1 MPAVQSL
8 AALCA
13 AVGSLGLFTAGAGAQ
28 QPVQG
33 PPSAVDGPSPDI
45 ARPSG
50 LDLSVARDG
59 SGGLIYV
66 KQVGGA
72 PHVFVSTLASGSF
85 QAPVQVDSSLGGAS
99 SQPVIAAGNG
109 GLLLI
114 GFIANGE
121 LYVVGRASST
131 ASFGPPVGLAGGASN
146 PSISLTN
153 FGKAYLAF
161 TAADGAGFDV
171 RSAYY
176 YNGAWALEGPPL
188 NVTSADNAGTGASRP
203 AVTAAG
209 DGVAIVVWGENG
221 HIYSRRVWATTP
233 SVVNQQA
240 DGAPPGCTET
250 SADEPAVGAGGD
262 SSFAA
267 VAFREQV
274 TCGGHQQSRVF
285 TNRLQASAYNG
296 ITNADGLSG
305 PAAEGARDP
314 QVAVTEYGQG
324 WVTSERTVTDGV
336 FAQALGS
343 NEAPQGAGQLNSLPI
358 ATAPDPTPA
367 VAGLYS
373 TFIAWQQQP
382 GTSGPSEIRV
392 RYAPA
397 GETLGPEVVASSP
410 GQGPV
415 DAADGIAAAGDVYGE
430 AAVAWLQGPP
440 GASTLMVDQMYQPP
454 GPFATKPIHYVNTS
468 TPAFAWTRPHGWG
481 PIKYSLII
489 DGAVGGQ
496 TYGSSGTPAAPIP
509 DGPHSWQI
517 FAANPAGQQSRTKS
531 AGVFIDTVAPHV
543 KLRLRSPAVARTKL
557 LATLTYTDPPQP
569 GERRSDASGV
579 ARVVI
584 RWGDGTTTQLRRG
597 THQISHAYRR
607 SGRYRI
613 TVLVTDRAGNLTRL
627 NGKLRVVTSA
637 PKGRHS
643 TSTQTFIAPKPT
655 TPTALSP
662 SPTGGAIRHRAR
674 KAAATGTTGQK
685 R

>member
-1 MPAVQSL
+1 MPALRAL
-8 AALCA
+8 AVLFATA
-13 AVGSLGLFTAGAGAQ
+13 GVLGLSAPGAGAQ

-33 PPSAVDGPSPDI
+33 PPAAVDGPSPDI

-59 SGGLIYV
+59 SGGLVYV
-66 KQVGGA
+66 KQVAGA
-72 PHVFVSTLASGSF
+72 PRVFVSALVGGSF
-85 QAPVQVDSSLGGAS
+85 GAPVQVDASLGGAS

-114 GFIANGE
+114 GFINGGE
-121 LYVVGRASST
+121 LYVVSRATS
-131 ASFGPPVGLAGGASN
+131 AAAFGQPLALAGGASN
-146 PSISLTN
+146 PSLSLTN

-161 TAADGAGFDV
+161 TAADGGGFDV
-171 RSAYY
+171 RTAY

-188 NVTSADNAGTGASRP
+188 NVAPADNAGTGSSRP
-203 AVTAAG
+203 QVAAAG

-240 DGAPPGCTET
+240 DGPPSGCTES
-250 SADEPAVGAGGD
+250 SADAPAVGAGGD

-305 PAAEGARDP
+305 PAAEGAQDP
-314 QVAVTEYGQG
+314 QVAVTEYGEG
-324 WVTSERTVTDGV
+324 WVTSERTLTEGV
-336 FAQALGS
+336 FAQGLSDNAQPLG
-343 NEAPQGAGQLNSLPI
+343 AAQINSLPI
-358 ATAPDPTPA
+358 TSAPDPVPA
-367 VAGLYS
+367 IAGLYS

-382 GTSGPSEIRV
+382 GGTGPSEIRV
-392 RYAPA
+392 RYAPD
-397 GETLGPEVVASSP
+397 GETLGPEIVASSP
-410 GQGPV
+410 AQGPV

-454 GPFATKPIHYVNTS
+454 GPFLARAIHYVTTS

-481 PIKYSLII
+481 PMKYSLVVS
-489 DGAVGGQ
+489 GALVGQ

-517 FAANPAGQQSRTKS
+517 FAANPAGQQSKTKV
-531 AGVFIDTVAPHV
+531 AGVFIDTVPPHV
-543 KLRLRSPAVARTKL
+543 KLRLRSPAVAGTNL
-557 LATLTYTDPPQP
+557 LTTLTYADLPQP
-569 GERRSDASGV
+569 GEPRFDASGV
-579 ARVVI
+579 AKVVV
-584 RWGDGTTTQLRRG
+584 RWGDGTTTRLRLG
-597 THQISHAYRR
+597 THHVSHTYRHA
-607 SGRYRI
+607 GRYEV
-613 TVLVTDRAGNLTRL
+613 TVLVSDRAGNLTRL
-627 NGKLRVVTSA
+627 VAKLRVVKSA
-637 PKGRHS
+637 PKGKHS
-643 TSTQTFIAPKPT
+643 TTTLTFSAPAT
-655 TPTALSP
+655 TPTTSTP
-662 SPTGGAIRHRAR
+662 GPTGGATRRRAR
-674 KAAATGTTGQK
+674 KAAATRTD
-685 R
+685 RNR